1 LKDLPVILEDEL
13 HEPYRARFIPN
24 YNGIKKELLSMGALG
39 VMISGSGPSM
49 VILTER
55 ERVEELVESVGF
67 VLTKNNII
75 AKILNLDI
83 DYEGAVLEVN

>member
-1 LKDLPVILEDEL
+1 
-13 HEPYRARFIPN
+13 
-24 YNGIKKELLSMGALG
+24 LLSMGALG

-67 VLTKNNII
+67 VLTKNSII